1 MGESLKKYLK
11 SRPSDQE
18 IGAIFFEMGDDGAR
32 GCALAGAAVLE
43 DVLRGAIEH
52 RFSHM
57 SEKELAELFDGT
69 APLSTFSAKIK
80 IAYAMGIIGK
90 LTRHDLEKL
99 REIRNA
105 FAHSIRHL
113 SFDLPEIANI
123 VESFNALKDSP
134 EAEKFSVQHKF
145 VTAAT
150 SLMMV
155 LVGKI
160 HTPPYKVAGKDHLD

>member
-1 MGESLKKYLK
+1 
-11 SRPSDQE
+11 
-18 IGAIFFEMGDDGAR
+18 
-32 GCALAGAAVLE
+32 
-43 DVLRGAIEH
+43 
-52 RFSHM
+52 M